1 MKKIILVLT
10 SLALH
15 ACVSTLPMTNNQ
27 KQLLSSMNSAK
38 ADSYLKQTLKK
49 THNQSGVF
57 ATFDS
62 IVKSSQVLKATKGVV
77 EIRDSKQAG
86 DGYIFYFNRI
96 KTIRIISASA
106 IKDGL
111 VTSQN
116 GTQFAL
122 IFTDGR
128 YVNVDTSKNN
138 SDKLIT
144 ASLFF
149 SPKAQLQK

>member
-1 MKKIILVLT
+1 MKKIILVLI

-15 ACVSTLPMTNNQ
+15 ACVSTLPITNNQ

-38 ADSYLKQTLKK
+38 ADSYLKQVLKK
-49 THNQSGVF
+49 THVQSGVF
-57 ATFDS
+57 ATIEK
-62 IVKSSQVLKATKGVV
+62 IVKSSQVLKVTNGAV

-86 DGYIFYFNRI
+86 DDYIFYFNRI

-106 IKDGL
+106 IRDGL

-128 YVNVDTSKNN
+128 YVNVDVSKNN
-138 SDKLIT
+138 TDKLIT

-149 SPKAQLQK
+149 SPNAQLLK